1 MFAAGVHS
9 CMLSFSPLYFCVSV
23 GVCDHS
29 WVCPSLRYCSVLCR
43 FISTNCT
50 AKDILFTA

>member
-1 MFAAGVHS
+1 MHAF
-9 CMLSFSPLYFCVSV
+9 LFSSIFCVSV